1 MIANATAEEI
11 RVTDALTGGQKGA
24 KPADYEQIPV
34 WPLEQVAKVY
44 EYGQRKYARANWLK
58 GYAWSLS
65 QSALFRHV
73 HAFRSGQSLDPESGL
88 HHLAHAAFH
97 LFALMEWERRGL
109 GTDDRLFKDVAPVV
123 PPET

>member
-1 MIANATAEEI
+1 MSEEV
-11 RVTDALTGGQKGA
+11 RVTDPQTGGQKGA

-34 WPLEQVAKVY
+34 WPLEQVARVY
-44 EYGQRKYARANWLK
+44 EYGGKKYAKGNWLK

-65 QSALFRHV
+65 QSALLRHI
-73 HAFRSGQSLDPESGL
+73 HAFRSGESTDAESGI

-109 GTDDRLFKDVAPVV
+109 GTDDRLFKEAPLDGA
-123 PPET
+123 P